1 MDPQTRGQP
10 VDMLVSY
17 KRGLVIPQAIPP
29 ILESKPSFGKTHP
42 IFFLT
47 KGLRDVGV
55 LAQDLV
61 LESCPTLEQ
70 PDSEVNLGSRGGH
83 LITISWPGYRN
94 WASTL
99 FKKDAEPVSMRRLAY
114 LVGHA
119 IRLFLERSPFTS
131 CTEPTLDIVSNN
143 ITMDDVLLIGL
154 VQIHATPSIWMPI
167 LQLLRS
173 EGRPWLYAH

>member
-1 MDPQTRGQP
+1 MSSLNILDTAPEQAQTEPTPQTTFEPDLFMDGYVSCCLSAGSAEQFFRSLTGTSQTQDPVPVEYDKSTRSFRTMDPQTRGQP

-17 KRGLVIPQAIPP
+17 KRVLVIPQAIPP

-83 LITISWPGYRN
+83 LITIS
-94 WASTL
+94 ASDL
-99 FKKDAEPVSMRRLAY
+99 S
-114 LVGHA
+114 
-119 IRLFLERSPFTS
+119 SP
-131 CTEPTLDIVSNN
+131 
-143 ITMDDVLLIGL
+143 
-154 VQIHATPSIWMPI
+154 
-167 LQLLRS
+167 
-173 EGRPWLYAH
+173 